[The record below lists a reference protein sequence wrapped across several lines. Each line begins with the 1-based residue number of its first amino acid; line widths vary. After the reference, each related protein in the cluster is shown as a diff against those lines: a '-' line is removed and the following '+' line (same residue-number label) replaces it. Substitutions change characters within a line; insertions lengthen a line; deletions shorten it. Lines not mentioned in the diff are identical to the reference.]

1 MPADSA
7 TTQTTTMPAS
17 APWVLRSRVSGQ
29 TAKPIASRLISPRMI
44 LSFFLGWIG
53 LLVTAFTLGLRLG

>member
-1 MPADSA
+1 MRTP
-7 TTQTTTMPAS
+7 
-17 APWVLRSRVSGQ
+17 
-29 TAKPIASRLISPRMI
+29 KPLVISPRMI